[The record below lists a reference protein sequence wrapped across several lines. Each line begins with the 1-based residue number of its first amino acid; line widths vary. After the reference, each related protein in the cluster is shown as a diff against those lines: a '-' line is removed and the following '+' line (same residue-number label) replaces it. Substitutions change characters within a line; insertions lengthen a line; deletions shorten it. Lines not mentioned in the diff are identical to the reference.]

1 MNHTGNLSSQELRQE
16 NCHEFEASLGYTES
30 QASLGYSV
38 RCRLRKTWLTVFL
51 GIKFLFRPERC
62 VVSIRGLYP
71 EKELFHVG
79 GVLRKNTVWSLD
91 ICTGRHWSPFI

>member
-30 QASLGYSV
+30 RASLGYTESRASLGYSV

-62 VVSIRGLYP
+62 VVSI
-71 EKELFHVG
+71 
-79 GVLRKNTVWSLD
+79 
-91 ICTGRHWSPFI
+91 